1 MRQTVDPGRW
11 TGLERSCARDWV
23 RSSAPVDGVQR
34 LRAWF
39 SGRAF
44 ETHRHDTYAIGV
56 TERGVQDFDYRG
68 AARRALPGDVV
79 VLHPDEPHDGRAGGP
94 DGFGY
99 RIIYIEPARV
109 AEAAR
114 AIRGRPGPLPFVR
127 EVVTRNRAL
136 AAAVSSAFRDDGDA
150 DAAVV
155 RLTERLLDA
164 SGAGGAVRLD
174 DVAVARARELLD
186 AETARVVGSA
196 ELEAVSGLT
205 RYELARQFRAALG
218 TSPYRYSVMR
228 RIDRARRELHT
239 GSTLADV
246 AATTGF
252 ADQAHFTRVFKA
264 RLGVTPARYRALI
277 NSPSRARS

>member
-1 MRQTVDPGRW
+1 M
-11 TGLERSCARDWV
+11 
-23 RSSAPVDGVQR
+23 DGVQR

-68 AARRALPGDVV
+68 AALRALPGDVV

-228 RIDRARRELHT
+228 RIDRARRELDT

-264 RLGVTPARYRALI
+264 RLGVTPARYRALV